1 MCGDGYYYI
10 CKKIYIE
17 REMEEGLSWGIGG
30 LTVASQHTRTSYR
43 WPGFRFS
50 RKNHESVP
58 SGAAVVGNEALR

>member
-1 MCGDGYYYI
+1 MD
-10 CKKIYIE
+10 
-17 REMEEGLSWGIGG
+17 G